1 MKRSILPVRMTALL
15 IAVLLFAGILAGCA
29 DSKDDNNDQSETTPA
44 ASTADA
50 VTTAPEETTPTALSV
65 LGERDFN
72 GETVTFY
79 SRYYDGL
86 WRSDLVAT
94 EDDTD
99 TLKVAVYRR
108 NKFLEEAYKVKI
120 DELQSGSASFRSKL
134 ESLVMT
140 GDDSFDA
147 VYMSVTDAAEIAQAG
162 LLWDLHDI
170 DRIDLEGKWWSQS
183 CNKAWSIA
191 GRQFFAVG
199 DITTIDN
206 MATYCTFFNR
216 KIVEANQLESPYDLV
231 NGNKWTLDKMF
242 EMIEKAYVPGQNTE
256 EAQVYGLS
264 AENSFGFMMLMASG
278 ELISRNDDNDI
289 PQITMGNERSL
300 TIVDKL
306 ISKTAGNKGICL
318 DSDTAIMNNFR
329 NSQSLFMPEVLYH
342 LITLRDSD
350 LDVGVVPLPK
360 YDSEQDSYYSFTTG
374 YCITCLGFPQSSTGD
389 RLERAAFIM
398 EAMAV
403 QSLTTVT
410 PAYFEVCVKTR
421 YAPDIESSGMIQI
434 ILDTIYTDLAE
445 VYKWGGLRDKV
456 QTAVKEGGSITTIM
470 SSSKKVADIARNLTV
485 TSWEK
490 VKKLGA

>member
-1 MKRSILPVRMTALL
+1 MKNSIPLRAAAFIIALVL
-15 IAVLLFAGILAGCA
+15 AVGVLAGC
-29 DSKDDNNDQSETTPA
+29 SKTGNGDGTSDTGSPA
-44 ASTADA
+44 A
-50 VTTAPEETTPTALSV
+50 TTAPEETTAPADTTPTALSV
-65 LGERDFN
+65 LGEKDF
-72 GETVTFY
+72 GGDTVTFY

-86 WRSDLVAT
+86 WKSDLIAT
-94 EDDTD
+94 DDDTD

-108 NKFLEEAYKVKI
+108 NKFIEDAYKVKI
-120 DELQSGSASFRSKL
+120 DEMQSGSASFRSKL
-134 ESLVMT
+134 ENLVMT
-140 GDDSFDA
+140 GDESFDA
-147 VYMSVTDAAEIAQAG
+147 VYMSVTDAAESAQAG
-162 LLWDLHDI
+162 LFWDLHDI
-170 DRIDLEGKWWSQS
+170 GRIDLEGKWWSQS

-216 KIVEANQLESPYDLV
+216 KIVDANQLVSPYDLV
-231 NGNKWTLDKMF
+231 KSNEWTLGKMF
-242 EMIEKAYVPGQNTE
+242 EMIESAYVPGQSDN

-278 ELISRNDDNDI
+278 ELISRNDENDI
-289 PQITMGNERSL
+289 PQITIGNERSL
-300 TIVDKL
+300 SIADMLV
-306 ISKTAGNKGICL
+306 SKTAGNKAIYLGA
-318 DSDTAIMNNFR
+318 DTAIMNNFR

-360 YDSEQDSYYSFTTG
+360 YDPEQDSYYSFTTG
-374 YCITCLGFPQSSTGD
+374 YCITCLGFPQSNTGD
-389 RLERAAFIM
+389 RLERAAFIT

-456 QTAVKEGGSITTIM
+456 QKAVKEGGSITTIVNA
-470 SSSKKVADIARNLTV
+470 SKKSADIARKLTV
-485 TSWEK
+485 SGWEK
-490 VKKLGA
+490 VKKLG

>member
-1 MKRSILPVRMTALL
+1 MKNSISLRAAAFIIALV
-15 IAVLLFAGILAGCA
+15 IATGMFAGCA
-29 DSKDDNNDQSETTPA
+29 KTGNGDDTSGIG
-44 ASTADA
+44 STAA
-50 VTTAPEETTPTALSV
+50 TAAPEETTAPADTTPTAISV
-65 LGERDFN
+65 LGEKDFD

-86 WRSDLVAT
+86 WKSDLIAT

-108 NKFLEEAYKVKI
+108 NKFIEEAYKVKI
-120 DELQSGSASFRSKL
+120 DEIQSGSASFRSKL
-134 ESLVMT
+134 ENLVMT
-140 GDDSFDA
+140 GDESFDV
-147 VYMSVTDAAEIAQAG
+147 VYMSVTDAAESAQAG
-162 LLWDLHDI
+162 LFWDLHDI
-170 DRIDLEGKWWSQS
+170 GRIDLEGKWWSQS

-216 KIVEANQLESPYDLV
+216 KIVEANQLTSPYDLV
-231 NGNKWTLDKMF
+231 KSNEWTLGKMF
-242 EMIEKAYVPGQNTE
+242 EMIESAYVPGQSDN

-278 ELISRNDDNDI
+278 ELISRNDENDI
-289 PQITMGNERSL
+289 PQITIGNERSL
-300 TIVDKL
+300 SIADMLV
-306 ISKTAGNKGICL
+306 SKTAGNKAIYLGA
-318 DSDTAIMNNFR
+318 DTAIMNNFR

-374 YCITCLGFPQSSTGD
+374 YCITCLGFPQSNTGD
-389 RLERAAFIM
+389 RLERAAFIT
-398 EAMAV
+398 EALAV

-456 QTAVKEGGSITTIM
+456 QNAVKTGGSITTIVN
-470 SSSKKVADIARNLTV
+470 SSKRAADAARKLTV
-485 TSWEK
+485 SGWEK
-490 VKKLGA
+490 VKKLG

>member
-1 MKRSILPVRMTALL
+1 MKNSIPLRAAAFIIALVL
-15 IAVLLFAGILAGCA
+15 AVGVLAGC
-29 DSKDDNNDQSETTPA
+29 SKTGNGDGTSDTGSPA
-44 ASTADA
+44 A
-50 VTTAPEETTPTALSV
+50 TTAPEETTAPADTTPTALSV
-65 LGERDFN
+65 LGEKDF
-72 GETVTFY
+72 GGDTVTFY

-86 WRSDLVAT
+86 WKSDLIAT

-108 NKFLEEAYKVKI
+108 NKFIEDAYKVKI
-120 DELQSGSASFRSKL
+120 DEIQSGSASFRSKL
-134 ESLVMT
+134 ENLVMT
-140 GDDSFDA
+140 GDESFDA
-147 VYMSVTDAAEIAQAG
+147 VYMSVTDAAESAQAG
-162 LLWDLHDI
+162 LFWDLHDI
-170 DRIDLEGKWWSQS
+170 GRIDLEGKWWSQS

-216 KIVEANQLESPYDLV
+216 KIVEANQLVSPYDLV
-231 NGNKWTLDKMF
+231 KSNEWTLGKMF
-242 EMIEKAYVPGQNTE
+242 EMIESAYVPGQSDN

-278 ELISRNDDNDI
+278 ELISRNDENDI
-289 PQITMGNERSL
+289 PQITIGNERSL
-300 TIVDKL
+300 SIADMLV
-306 ISKTAGNKGICL
+306 SKTAGNKAIYLGA
-318 DSDTAIMNNFR
+318 DTAIMNNFR

-360 YDSEQDSYYSFTTG
+360 YDPEQDSYYSFTTG
-374 YCITCLGFPQSSTGD
+374 YCITCLGFPQSNTGD
-389 RLERAAFIM
+389 RLERAAFIT

-456 QTAVKEGGSITTIM
+456 QKAVKEGGSITTIVNA
-470 SSSKKVADIARNLTV
+470 SKKSADIARKLTV
-485 TSWEK
+485 SGWEK
-490 VKKLGA
+490 VKKLG

>member
-1 MKRSILPVRMTALL
+1 MKNSISLRAAAFIIALVL
-15 IAVLLFAGILAGCA
+15 AVGVLAGC
-29 DSKDDNNDQSETTPA
+29 SKTGNGDGTSDTGSPA
-44 ASTADA
+44 A
-50 VTTAPEETTPTALSV
+50 TTAPEETTAPADTTPTALSV
-65 LGERDFN
+65 LGEKDF
-72 GETVTFY
+72 GGDTVTFY

-86 WRSDLVAT
+86 WKSDLIAT

-108 NKFLEEAYKVKI
+108 NKFIEEAYKVKI
-120 DELQSGSASFRSKL
+120 DEIQSGSASFRSKL
-134 ESLVMT
+134 ENLVMT
-140 GDDSFDA
+140 GDESFDA
-147 VYMSVTDAAEIAQAG
+147 VYMSVTDAAESAQAG
-162 LLWDLHDI
+162 LFWDLHDI
-170 DRIDLEGKWWSQS
+170 GRIDLEGKWWSQS

-216 KIVEANQLESPYDLV
+216 KIVEANQLVSPYDLV
-231 NGNKWTLDKMF
+231 KSNEWTLGKMF
-242 EMIEKAYVPGQNTE
+242 EMIESAYVPGQSYN

-278 ELISRNDDNDI
+278 ELISRNDENDI
-289 PQITMGNERSL
+289 PQITIGNERSL
-300 TIVDKL
+300 SIADMLV
-306 ISKTAGNKGICL
+306 SKTAGNKAIYLGA
-318 DSDTAIMNNFR
+318 DTAIMNNFR

-360 YDSEQDSYYSFTTG
+360 YDHEQDSYYSFTTG
-374 YCITCLGFPQSSTGD
+374 YCITCLGFPQSNTGD
-389 RLERAAFIM
+389 RLERAAFIT
-398 EAMAV
+398 EALAV

-456 QTAVKEGGSITTIM
+456 QKAVKEGGSITTIVNA
-470 SSSKKVADIARNLTV
+470 SKKSADIARKLTV
-485 TSWEK
+485 SGWEK
-490 VKKLGA
+490 VKKLG

>member
-1 MKRSILPVRMTALL
+1 MKNSISLRAAAFIIALVL
-15 IAVLLFAGILAGCA
+15 AVGVLAGC
-29 DSKDDNNDQSETTPA
+29 SKTGNGDGTSDTGSPA
-44 ASTADA
+44 A
-50 VTTAPEETTPTALSV
+50 TTAPAETTAPADTTPTALSV
-65 LGERDFN
+65 LGEKDF
-72 GETVTFY
+72 GGDTVTFY

-86 WRSDLVAT
+86 WKSDLIAT

-108 NKFLEEAYKVKI
+108 NKFIEDAYKVKI
-120 DELQSGSASFRSKL
+120 DEMQSGSASFRSKL
-134 ESLVMT
+134 ENLVMT
-140 GDDSFDA
+140 GDESFDA
-147 VYMSVTDAAEIAQAG
+147 VYMSVTDAAESAQAG
-162 LLWDLHDI
+162 LFWDLHDI
-170 DRIDLEGKWWSQS
+170 GRIDLEGKWWSQS

-216 KIVEANQLESPYDLV
+216 KIVEANQLVSPYDLV
-231 NGNKWTLDKMF
+231 KSNEWTLGKMF
-242 EMIEKAYVPGQNTE
+242 EMIESAYVPGQSDN

-278 ELISRNDDNDI
+278 ELISRNDENDI
-289 PQITMGNERSL
+289 PQITIGNERSL
-300 TIVDKL
+300 SIADMLV
-306 ISKTAGNKGICL
+306 SKTAGNKAIYLGA
-318 DSDTAIMNNFR
+318 DTAIMNNFR

-374 YCITCLGFPQSSTGD
+374 YCITCLGFPQSNTGD
-389 RLERAAFIM
+389 RLERAAFIT
-398 EAMAV
+398 EALAV

-456 QTAVKEGGSITTIM
+456 QNAVKTGGSITTIVNA
-470 SSSKKVADIARNLTV
+470 SKKSADIARKLTV
-485 TSWEK
+485 SGWEK
-490 VKKLGA
+490 VKKLG

>member
-1 MKRSILPVRMTALL
+1 MKNSIPLRAAAFIIALVF
-15 IAVLLFAGILAGCA
+15 AVGVLAGC
-29 DSKDDNNDQSETTPA
+29 SKTGNGDGTSDTGSPA
-44 ASTADA
+44 A
-50 VTTAPEETTPTALSV
+50 TTAPEETTAPADTTPTALSV
-65 LGERDFN
+65 LGEKDF
-72 GETVTFY
+72 GGDTVTFY

-86 WRSDLVAT
+86 WKSDLIAT

-108 NKFLEEAYKVKI
+108 NKFIEDAYKVKI
-120 DELQSGSASFRSKL
+120 DEIQSGSASFRSKL
-134 ESLVMT
+134 ENLVMT
-140 GDDSFDA
+140 GDESFDA
-147 VYMSVTDAAEIAQAG
+147 VYMSVTDAAESAQAG
-162 LLWDLHDI
+162 LFWDLHDI
-170 DRIDLEGKWWSQS
+170 GRINLEGKWWSQS

-216 KIVEANQLESPYDLV
+216 KIVEANQLVSPYDLV
-231 NGNKWTLDKMF
+231 KSNEWTLGKMF
-242 EMIEKAYVPGQNTE
+242 EMIESAYVPGQSDN

-278 ELISRNDDNDI
+278 ELISRNDENDI
-289 PQITMGNERSL
+289 PQITIGNERSL
-300 TIVDKL
+300 SIADMLV
-306 ISKTAGNKGICL
+306 SKTAGNKAIYLGA
-318 DSDTAIMNNFR
+318 DTAIMNNFR

-360 YDSEQDSYYSFTTG
+360 YDPEQDSYYSFTTG
-374 YCITCLGFPQSSTGD
+374 YCITCLGFPQSNTGD
-389 RLERAAFIM
+389 RLERAAFIT

-456 QTAVKEGGSITTIM
+456 QKAVKEGGSITTIVNA
-470 SSSKKVADIARNLTV
+470 SKKSADIARKLTV
-485 TSWEK
+485 SGWEK
-490 VKKLGA
+490 VKKLG

>member
-1 MKRSILPVRMTALL
+1 MKNSISLRAAAFIIALVL
-15 IAVLLFAGILAGCA
+15 AVGVLAGC
-29 DSKDDNNDQSETTPA
+29 SKTGNGDGTSDTGSPA
-44 ASTADA
+44 A
-50 VTTAPEETTPTALSV
+50 TTAPAETTAPADTTPTALSV
-65 LGERDFN
+65 LGEKDF
-72 GETVTFY
+72 GGDTVTFY

-86 WRSDLVAT
+86 WKSDLIAT

-108 NKFLEEAYKVKI
+108 NKFIEEAYKVKI
-120 DELQSGSASFRSKL
+120 DEMQSGSASFRSKL
-134 ESLVMT
+134 ENLVMT
-140 GDDSFDA
+140 GDESFDA
-147 VYMSVTDAAEIAQAG
+147 VYMSVTDAAESAQAG
-162 LLWDLHDI
+162 LFWDLHDI
-170 DRIDLEGKWWSQS
+170 GRIDLEGKWWSQS

-216 KIVEANQLESPYDLV
+216 KIVEANQLVSPYDLV
-231 NGNKWTLDKMF
+231 KSNEWTLGKMF
-242 EMIEKAYVPGQNTE
+242 EMIESAYVPGQSDN

-278 ELISRNDDNDI
+278 ELISRNDENDI
-289 PQITMGNERSL
+289 PQITIGNERSL
-300 TIVDKL
+300 SIADMLV
-306 ISKTAGNKGICL
+306 SKTAGNKAIYLGA
-318 DSDTAIMNNFR
+318 DTAIMNNFR

-360 YDSEQDSYYSFTTG
+360 YDPEQDSYYSFTTG
-374 YCITCLGFPQSSTGD
+374 YCITCLGFPQSNTGD
-389 RLERAAFIM
+389 RLERAAFIT

-456 QTAVKEGGSITTIM
+456 QKAVKEGGSITTIVNA
-470 SSSKKVADIARNLTV
+470 SKKSADIARKLTV
-485 TSWEK
+485 SGWEK
-490 VKKLGA
+490 VKKLG

>member
-1 MKRSILPVRMTALL
+1 MKNSIPLRAAAFIIALVL
-15 IAVLLFAGILAGCA
+15 AVGVLVGC
-29 DSKDDNNDQSETTPA
+29 SKTGNGDGTSDTGSPA
-44 ASTADA
+44 A
-50 VTTAPEETTPTALSV
+50 TTAPEETTAPADTTPTALSV
-65 LGERDFN
+65 LGEKDF
-72 GETVTFY
+72 GGDTVTFY

-86 WRSDLVAT
+86 WKSDLIAT

-108 NKFLEEAYKVKI
+108 NKFIEDAYKVKI
-120 DELQSGSASFRSKL
+120 DEMQSGSASFRSKL
-134 ESLVMT
+134 ENLVMT
-140 GDDSFDA
+140 GDESFDV
-147 VYMSVTDAAEIAQAG
+147 VYMSVTDAAESAQAG
-162 LLWDLHDI
+162 LFWDLHDI
-170 DRIDLEGKWWSQS
+170 GRIDLEGKWWSQS

-216 KIVEANQLESPYDLV
+216 KIVEANQLASPYDLV
-231 NGNKWTLDKMF
+231 KSNEWTLGKMF
-242 EMIEKAYVPGQNTE
+242 EMIESDN

-278 ELISRNDDNDI
+278 ELISRNDENDI
-289 PQITMGNERSL
+289 PQITIGNERSL
-300 TIVDKL
+300 SIADMLV
-306 ISKTAGNKGICL
+306 SKTAGNKAIYLGA
-318 DSDTAIMNNFR
+318 DTAIMNNFR

-374 YCITCLGFPQSSTGD
+374 YCITCLGFPQSNTGD
-389 RLERAAFIM
+389 RLERAAFIT
-398 EAMAV
+398 EALAV

-456 QTAVKEGGSITTIM
+456 QKAVKEGGSITTIVNA
-470 SSSKKVADIARNLTV
+470 SKKSADIARKLTV
-485 TSWEK
+485 SGWEK
-490 VKKLGA
+490 VKKLG

>member
-1 MKRSILPVRMTALL
+1 MKNSISLRAAAFIIALV
-15 IAVLLFAGILAGCA
+15 IATGLLAGCA
-29 DSKDDNNDQSETTPA
+29 KTGNGDGTSDT
-44 ASTADA
+44 ASTAA
-50 VTTAPEETTPTALSV
+50 TTAPEETTAPADTTPTALSV
-65 LGERDFN
+65 LGEKDF
-72 GETVTFY
+72 GGDTVTFY

-86 WRSDLVAT
+86 WKSDLIAT

-108 NKFLEEAYKVKI
+108 NKFIEEAYKVKI
-120 DELQSGSASFRSKL
+120 DEIQSGSASFRSKL
-134 ESLVMT
+134 ENLVMT
-140 GDDSFDA
+140 GDESFDA
-147 VYMSVTDAAEIAQAG
+147 VYMSVTDAAESAQAG
-162 LLWDLHDI
+162 LFWDLHDI
-170 DRIDLEGKWWSQS
+170 GRIDLEGKWWSQS

-216 KIVEANQLESPYDLV
+216 KIVEANQLVSPYDLV
-231 NGNKWTLDKMF
+231 KRNEWTLGKMF
-242 EMIEKAYVPGQNTE
+242 EMIESAYVPGQSDN

-278 ELISRNDDNDI
+278 ELISRNDENDI
-289 PQITMGNERSL
+289 PQITIGNERSL
-300 TIVDKL
+300 SIADMLV
-306 ISKTAGNKGICL
+306 SKTAGNKAIYLGA
-318 DSDTAIMNNFR
+318 DTAIMNNFR

-374 YCITCLGFPQSSTGD
+374 YCITCLGFPQSNTGD
-389 RLERAAFIM
+389 RLERAAFIT
-398 EAMAV
+398 EALAV

-456 QTAVKEGGSITTIM
+456 QKAVKEGGSITTIVNA
-470 SSSKKVADIARNLTV
+470 SKKSADIARKLTV
-485 TSWEK
+485 SGWEK
-490 VKKLGA
+490 VKKLG

>member
-1 MKRSILPVRMTALL
+1 MKNSISLRAAAFIIALV
-15 IAVLLFAGILAGCA
+15 IATGLLAGCA
-29 DSKDDNNDQSETTPA
+29 KTGNGDGTSDT
-44 ASTADA
+44 ASTAA
-50 VTTAPEETTPTALSV
+50 TTAPEETTAPADTTPTALSV
-65 LGERDFN
+65 LGEKDFG

-86 WRSDLVAT
+86 WKSDLIAT

-108 NKFLEEAYKVKI
+108 NKFIEEAYKVKI
-120 DELQSGSASFRSKL
+120 DEIQSGSASFRSKL
-134 ESLVMT
+134 ENLVMT
-140 GDDSFDA
+140 GDESFDA
-147 VYMSVTDAAEIAQAG
+147 VYMSVTDAAESAQAG
-162 LLWDLHDI
+162 LFWDLNDI
-170 DRIDLEGKWWSQS
+170 GRIDLEGKWWSQS

-216 KIVEANQLESPYDLV
+216 KIVEANQLVSPYDLV
-231 NGNKWTLDKMF
+231 KRNEWTLDKMF
-242 EMIEKAYVPGQNTE
+242 EMIESAYVPGQSDN

-278 ELISRNDDNDI
+278 ELISRNDENDI
-289 PQITMGNERSL
+289 PQITIGNERSL
-300 TIVDKL
+300 SIADMLV
-306 ISKTAGNKGICL
+306 SKTAGNKAIYLGA
-318 DSDTAIMNNFR
+318 DTAIMNNFR

-374 YCITCLGFPQSSTGD
+374 YCITCLGFPQSNTGD
-389 RLERAAFIM
+389 RLERAAFIT
-398 EAMAV
+398 EALAV

-456 QTAVKEGGSITTIM
+456 QKAVKEGGSITTIVNA
-470 SSSKKVADIARNLTV
+470 SKKSADIARKLTV
-485 TSWEK
+485 SGWEK
-490 VKKLGA
+490 VKKLG

>member
-1 MKRSILPVRMTALL
+1 MKNSISLRAAAFIIALV
-15 IAVLLFAGILAGCA
+15 IATGLLAGCA
-29 DSKDDNNDQSETTPA
+29 KTGNGDGTSDT
-44 ASTADA
+44 ASTAA
-50 VTTAPEETTPTALSV
+50 TTAPEETTAPADTTPTALSV
-65 LGERDFN
+65 LGEKDF
-72 GETVTFY
+72 GGDTVTFY

-86 WRSDLVAT
+86 WKSDLIAT

-108 NKFLEEAYKVKI
+108 NKFIEEAYKVKI
-120 DELQSGSASFRSKL
+120 DEIQSGSASFRSKL
-134 ESLVMT
+134 ENLVMT
-140 GDDSFDA
+140 GDESFDA
-147 VYMSVTDAAEIAQAG
+147 VYMSVTDAAESAQAG
-162 LLWDLHDI
+162 LFWDLHDI
-170 DRIDLEGKWWSQS
+170 GRIDLEGKWWSQS

-216 KIVEANQLESPYDLV
+216 KIVEANQLVSPYDLV
-231 NGNKWTLDKMF
+231 KRNEWTLGKMF
-242 EMIEKAYVPGQNTE
+242 EMIESAYVPGQSDN

-278 ELISRNDDNDI
+278 ELISRNDENDI
-289 PQITMGNERSL
+289 PQITIGNERSL
-300 TIVDKL
+300 SIADMLV
-306 ISKTAGNKGICL
+306 SKTAGNKAIYLGA
-318 DSDTAIMNNFR
+318 DTAIMNNFR

-360 YDSEQDSYYSFTTG
+360 YDSEQESYYSFTTG
-374 YCITCLGFPQSSTGD
+374 YCITCLGFPQSNTGD
-389 RLERAAFIM
+389 RLERAAFIT
-398 EAMAV
+398 EALAV

-456 QTAVKEGGSITTIM
+456 QKAVKEGGSITTIVNA
-470 SSSKKVADIARNLTV
+470 SKKSADIARKLTV
-485 TSWEK
+485 SGWEK
-490 VKKLGA
+490 VKKLG

>member
-1 MKRSILPVRMTALL
+1 MKNSIPLRAAAFIIALVL
-15 IAVLLFAGILAGCA
+15 AVGVLAGC
-29 DSKDDNNDQSETTPA
+29 SKTGNGDGTSDTGSPA
-44 ASTADA
+44 A
-50 VTTAPEETTPTALSV
+50 TTAPEETTAPADTTPTALSV
-65 LGERDFN
+65 LGEKDF
-72 GETVTFY
+72 GGDTVTFY

-86 WRSDLVAT
+86 WKSDLIAT
-94 EDDTD
+94 DDDTD

-108 NKFLEEAYKVKI
+108 NKFIEDAYKVKI
-120 DELQSGSASFRSKL
+120 DEMQSGSASFRSKL
-134 ESLVMT
+134 ENLVMT
-140 GDDSFDA
+140 GDESFDA
-147 VYMSVTDAAEIAQAG
+147 VYMSVTDAAESAQAG
-162 LLWDLHDI
+162 LFWDLHDI
-170 DRIDLEGKWWSQS
+170 GRIDLEGKWWSQS

-216 KIVEANQLESPYDLV
+216 KIVDANQLVSPYDLV
-231 NGNKWTLDKMF
+231 KSNEWTLGKMF
-242 EMIEKAYVPGQNTE
+242 EMIESAYVPGQSDN

-278 ELISRNDDNDI
+278 ELISRNDENDI
-289 PQITMGNERSL
+289 PQITIGNERSL
-300 TIVDKL
+300 SIADMLV
-306 ISKTAGNKGICL
+306 SKTAGNKAIYLGA
-318 DSDTAIMNNFR
+318 DTAIMNNFR

-350 LDVGVVPLPK
+350 LDVGIVPLPK
-360 YDSEQDSYYSFTTG
+360 YDPEQDSYYSFTTG
-374 YCITCLGFPQSSTGD
+374 YCITCLGFPQSNTGD
-389 RLERAAFIM
+389 RLERAAFIT

-456 QTAVKEGGSITTIM
+456 QKAVKEGGSITTIVNA
-470 SSSKKVADIARNLTV
+470 SKKSADIARKLTV
-485 TSWEK
+485 SGWEK
-490 VKKLGA
+490 VKKLG

>member
-1 MKRSILPVRMTALL
+1 MKNSISLRAAAFIIALVL
-15 IAVLLFAGILAGCA
+15 AVGVLAGC
-29 DSKDDNNDQSETTPA
+29 SKTGNGDGTSDTGSPSA
-44 ASTADA
+44 
-50 VTTAPEETTPTALSV
+50 TTAPEETTAPADTTPTALSV
-65 LGERDFN
+65 LGEKDF
-72 GETVTFY
+72 GGDTVTFY
-79 SRYYDGL
+79 SRYYNGI
-86 WRSDLVAT
+86 WRSDLMAT

-108 NKFLEEAYKVKI
+108 NKFIEEAYKVKI
-120 DELQSGSASFRSKL
+120 DEMQSGSASFRSKL
-134 ESLVMT
+134 ENLVMT
-140 GDDSFDA
+140 GDESFDA
-147 VYMSVTDAAEIAQAG
+147 VYMSVTDAAESAQAG
-162 LLWDLHDI
+162 LFWDLHDI
-170 DRIDLEGKWWSQS
+170 GRIDLEGKWWSQS

-216 KIVEANQLESPYDLV
+216 KIVEANQLVSPYDLV
-231 NGNKWTLDKMF
+231 KSNEWTLGKMF
-242 EMIEKAYVPGQNTE
+242 EMIESAYVPGQSDN

-278 ELISRNDDNDI
+278 ELISRNDENDI
-289 PQITMGNERSL
+289 PQITIGNERSL
-300 TIVDKL
+300 SIADMLV
-306 ISKTAGNKGICL
+306 SKTAGNKAIYLGA
-318 DSDTAIMNNFR
+318 DTAIMNNFR

-360 YDSEQDSYYSFTTG
+360 YDPEQDSYYSFTTG
-374 YCITCLGFPQSSTGD
+374 YCITCLGFPQSNTGD
-389 RLERAAFIM
+389 RLERAAFIT

-456 QTAVKEGGSITTIM
+456 QKAVKEGGSITTIVNA
-470 SSSKKVADIARNLTV
+470 SKKSADIARKLTV
-485 TSWEK
+485 SGWEK
-490 VKKLGA
+490 VKKLG

>member
-1 MKRSILPVRMTALL
+1 MKNSISLRAAAFIIALVL
-15 IAVLLFAGILAGCA
+15 AVGVLAGC
-29 DSKDDNNDQSETTPA
+29 SKTGNGDGTSDTGSPA
-44 ASTADA
+44 A
-50 VTTAPEETTPTALSV
+50 TTAPEETTAPADTTPTALSV
-65 LGERDFN
+65 LGEKDF
-72 GETVTFY
+72 GGDTVTFY

-86 WRSDLVAT
+86 WKSDLIAT

-108 NKFLEEAYKVKI
+108 NKFIEEAYKVKI
-120 DELQSGSASFRSKL
+120 DEIQSGSASFRSKL
-134 ESLVMT
+134 ENLVMT
-140 GDDSFDA
+140 GDESFDA
-147 VYMSVTDAAEIAQAG
+147 VYMSVTDAAESAQAG
-162 LLWDLHDI
+162 LFWDLHDI
-170 DRIDLEGKWWSQS
+170 GRIDLEGKWWSQS

-216 KIVEANQLESPYDLV
+216 KIVEANQLASPYDLV
-231 NGNKWTLDKMF
+231 KSNKWTLGKMF
-242 EMIEKAYVPGQNTE
+242 EMIESAYVPGQSDN

-278 ELISRNDDNDI
+278 ELISRNDENDI
-289 PQITMGNERSL
+289 PQITIGNERSL
-300 TIVDKL
+300 SIADMLV
-306 ISKTAGNKGICL
+306 SKTAGNKAIYLGA
-318 DSDTAIMNNFR
+318 DTAIMNNFR

-374 YCITCLGFPQSSTGD
+374 YCITCLGFPQSNTGD
-389 RLERAAFIM
+389 RLERAAFIT
-398 EAMAV
+398 EALAV

-456 QTAVKEGGSITTIM
+456 QKAVKEGGSITTIVNA
-470 SSSKKVADIARNLTV
+470 SKKSADIARKLTV
-485 TSWEK
+485 SGWEK
-490 VKKLGA
+490 VKKLG

>member
-1 MKRSILPVRMTALL
+1 MKNSISLRAAAFIIALV
-15 IAVLLFAGILAGCA
+15 IATGLLAGCA
-29 DSKDDNNDQSETTPA
+29 KTGNGDGTSDT
-44 ASTADA
+44 ASTAA
-50 VTTAPEETTPTALSV
+50 TTAPEETTAPADTTPTALSV
-65 LGERDFN
+65 LGEKDFG

-86 WRSDLVAT
+86 WKSDLIAT

-108 NKFLEEAYKVKI
+108 NKFIEEAYKVKI
-120 DELQSGSASFRSKL
+120 DEIQSGSASFRSKL
-134 ESLVMT
+134 ENLVMT
-140 GDDSFDA
+140 GDESFDV
-147 VYMSVTDAAEIAQAG
+147 VYMSVTDAAESAQAG
-162 LLWDLHDI
+162 LFWDLHDI
-170 DRIDLEGKWWSQS
+170 GRIDLEGKWWSQS

-216 KIVEANQLESPYDLV
+216 KIVEANQLASPYDLV
-231 NGNKWTLDKMF
+231 KSNEWTLGKMF
-242 EMIEKAYVPGQNTE
+242 EMIESAYVPGQSDN

-278 ELISRNDDNDI
+278 ELISRNDENDI
-289 PQITMGNERSL
+289 PQITIGNERSL
-300 TIVDKL
+300 SIADMLV
-306 ISKTAGNKGICL
+306 SKTAGNKAIYLGA
-318 DSDTAIMNNFR
+318 DTAIMNNFR

-342 LITLRDSD
+342 LTLRDSD

-374 YCITCLGFPQSSTGD
+374 YCITCLGFPQSNTGD
-389 RLERAAFIM
+389 RLERAAFIT
-398 EAMAV
+398 EALAV

-456 QTAVKEGGSITTIM
+456 QNAVKTGGSITTIVNA
-470 SSSKKVADIARNLTV
+470 SKKSADIARKLTV
-485 TSWEK
+485 SGWEK
-490 VKKLGA
+490 VKKLG